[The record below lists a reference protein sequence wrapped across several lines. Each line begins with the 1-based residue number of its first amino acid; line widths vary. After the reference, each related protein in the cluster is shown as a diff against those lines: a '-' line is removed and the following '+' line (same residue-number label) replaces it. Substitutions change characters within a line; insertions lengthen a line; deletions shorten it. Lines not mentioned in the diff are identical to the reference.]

1 MSYLFLAPCK
11 HPFPFFFAHLI
22 IRHKVTSHCSLNL
35 HFPDLQKFKH
45 LFWVLVIW
53 ISFSENCPF
62 VSFAFC
68 SIGQLVFFSPEFM
81 SSLYVIEIFVIYTV
95 ILLQDG
101 WLVSFPK
108 TGDVKGSQLGQEDH
122 TFRCQPWVGSVRL
135 PGGYVQ
141 QAAGHTGEETD
152 LGIITFVVATVQY
165 SLPTVNSFP
174 LHFQD

>member
-1 MSYLFLAPCK
+1 
-11 HPFPFFFAHLI
+11 
-22 IRHKVTSHCSLNL
+22 
-35 HFPDLQKFKH
+35 
-45 LFWVLVIW
+45 
-53 ISFSENCPF
+53 
-62 VSFAFC
+62 
-68 SIGQLVFFSPEFM
+68 M

-141 QAAGHTGEETD
+141 
-152 LGIITFVVATVQY
+152 
-165 SLPTVNSFP
+165 
-174 LHFQD
+174 